1 MSAAKRRG
9 AVLTVLGAG
18 PVAQAAR
25 ISAALAAGGD
35 IITVR
40 RAGDI
45 AAFAV
50 HGLSWR
56 RDRGALRAM
65 LARAAARSPF
75 LPADPRTAGCDA
87 GEWAGLIDASA
98 PVLAAALSREGQFQ
112 QWDIATPPG
121 AAGGPARIATLRA
134 ALSTDGLGF
143 RVQARDGRLVLSVL
157 LPAGSGPL
165 VAVSV
170 AASGSVGISGS
181 VGTAGTPLTIEG
193 PLPPLAFAAF
203 RIEAAEH
210 AAVSRAWAMLALK
223 ADADRGELARRWR
236 TLAFALDPS
245 GEGRPAARR
254 PLAEAGRAVA
264 LLHGLAAGR
273 SRFAREDL
281 IACCGTRLA
290 LPAPR
295 DAGAVAARLLV
306 RA

>member
-1 MSAAKRRG
+1 VSAARPRG
-9 AVLTVLGAG
+9 GLLTVLGAG

-25 ISAALAAGGD
+25 LSAALAAEGHVV
-35 IITVR
+35 TVR
-40 RAGDI
+40 RAGEI
-45 AAFAV
+45 AAFGA
-50 HGLSWR
+50 HGLTWR
-56 RDRGALRAM
+56 RDRRALRAM
-65 LARAAARSPF
+65 LARAAALAPF
-75 LPADPRTAGCDA
+75 LPADPRTAACHSA
-87 GEWAGLIDASA
+87 EWVGLIDASA
-98 PVLAAALSREGQFQ
+98 PVLAAALSREGQFR

-121 AAGGPARIATLRA
+121 APGAAQLIAAVRA
-134 ALSTDGLGF
+134 ALAADGLGF
-143 RVQARDGRLVLSVL
+143 RVQGRAGQLTLSVL

-165 VAVSV
+165 VAAAMAGA
-170 AASGSVGISGS
+170 AASLSV
-181 VGTAGTPLTIEG
+181 EG

-203 RIEAAEH
+203 RIEAAER

-223 ADADRGELARRWR
+223 AEADWGELALRWR

-245 GEGRPAARR
+245 GEGGPAARR
-254 PLAEAGRAVA
+254 PLAEAGLAFA

-273 SRFAREDL
+273 ARFAREDL